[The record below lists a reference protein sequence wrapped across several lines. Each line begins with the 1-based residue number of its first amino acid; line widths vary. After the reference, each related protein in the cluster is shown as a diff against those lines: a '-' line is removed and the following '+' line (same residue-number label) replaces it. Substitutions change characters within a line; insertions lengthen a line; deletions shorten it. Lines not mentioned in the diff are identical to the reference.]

1 METLNDVKKRIKS
14 VQGIAQMTGAMQL
27 VSAAKKRRSLALR
40 DTMFPFF
47 EHCVDTM
54 GDIMRRSEAIDNPF
68 FTLNQKVSGQTWKIA
83 YFVLCGDQ
91 GLAGSYNNNIVKTCE
106 EHIQMKILDNTA
118 KGITTDYKMYVFGKI
133 ARERLLHLG
142 YNVDASFSYPLPEPT
157 FFDAQEVVSVIKQKF
172 LIESYDLVY
181 LVYTHLESALNMK
194 TDVIRLA
201 PVDPKSIDEVRK
213 YFVEVKDDDDDSTEI
228 QYYPNVNEVFSFL
241 IDTYLNAMVY
251 GMMTDAYAC
260 EQTARFAAM
269 DNATNSAE
277 DMMKDLELKFNRAR
291 QAKITNELTEIING
305 ASQVDNL

>member
-1 METLNDVKKRIKS
+1 METLNDVKKRIRS

-40 DTMFPFF
+40 DTMLPFF

-54 GDIMRRSEAIDNPF
+54 GDITRRTESIDNPF

-106 EHIQMKILDNTA
+106 EHIQMKILDNTQ

-194 TDVIRLA
+194 TEVIRLA
-201 PVDPKSIDEVRK
+201 PVDLKSIDEVSK
-213 YFVEVKDDDDDSTEI
+213 YFADEKKEEKTTEI
-228 QYYPNVNEVFSFL
+228 QYYPNVNEVFGFL

-277 DMMKDLELKFNRAR
+277 DMMKELELKFNRAR

-305 ASQVDNL
+305 ANQVDNL

>member
-1 METLNDVKKRIKS
+1 METLNDVKKRIRS

-40 DTMFPFF
+40 DTMLPFF

-54 GDIMRRSEAIDNPF
+54 GDITRRTESIDNPF

-91 GLAGSYNNNIVKTCE
+91 GLAGSYNNNIVKACE
-106 EHIQMKILDNTA
+106 EHIQMKILDNTQ

-194 TDVIRLA
+194 TEVIRLA
-201 PVDPKSIDEVRK
+201 PVDLKSIDEVSK
-213 YFVEVKDDDDDSTEI
+213 YFADEKKEEKTTEI
-228 QYYPNVNEVFSFL
+228 QYYPNVNEVFGFL

-277 DMMKDLELKFNRAR
+277 DMMKELELKFNRAR

-305 ASQVDNL
+305 ANQVDNL

>member
-40 DTMFPFF
+40 QTMFPFF

-54 GDIMRRSEAIDNPF
+54 GDIRRNTSSIDNPF
-68 FTLNQKVSGQTWKIA
+68 FILDQKVTGQTWKIA

-91 GLAGSYNNNIVKTCE
+91 GLAGAYNNNIVKACE
-106 EHIQMKILDNTA
+106 EHVQMKILENTS
-118 KGITTDYKMYVFGKI
+118 KGLSTDYKLYVFGRI
-133 ARERLLHLG
+133 ARDRLLHMG
-142 YNVDASFSYPLPEPT
+142 YNVDPEFSYPLTEPT
-157 FFDAQEVVSVIKQKF
+157 FFLAQNVVSIIKQKF
-172 LIESYDLVY
+172 LIENYDLVY
-181 LVYTHLESALNMK
+181 VVYTHLESALNMK
-194 TDVIRLA
+194 TEVLRLA
-201 PVDPKSIDEVRK
+201 PVDLKSIDEIRQQ
-213 YFVEVKDDDDDSTEI
+213 FNEPDTDDQKSEI
-228 QYYPNVNEVFSFL
+228 SYYPNVNEVFDFL
-241 IDTYLNAMVY
+241 IDSYLNAMVY

-277 DMMKDLELKFNRAR
+277 DMMKTLELKFNRAR

-305 ASQVDNL
+305 ANQVNNL